1 MKARD
6 VMTTPVLTVEL
17 NTPLDDAARLMI
29 RHRVNS
35 LPVTDD
41 ELRLLGVVTET
52 DVFRGLALRMG
63 IGLSPT
69 AHLDESHI
77 PRRVADVGHPAAQW
91 VDADVELT
99 HCLSRMARGNGQ
111 SLPVLD
117 AGRVV
122 GIIGRREA
130 INALEL
136 IDPAWVDRRVAQG
149 QIPQLGPEQVSA

>member
-6 VMTTPVLTVEL
+6 VMTSPVITVHL
-17 NTPLDDAARLMI
+17 DLPLDDAAHLMT
-29 RHRVNS
+29 RHGVNT

-41 ELRLLGVVTET
+41 DGRLLGVVTET

-69 AHLDESHI
+69 AHLDASRL
-77 PRRVADVGHPAAQW
+77 PRRVGDVGHPDAAW
-91 VDADVELT
+91 VDGDVELT
-99 HCLSRMARGNGQ
+99 HCLWKMATGDGQ
-111 SLPVLD
+111 SVLVLD

-130 INALEL
+130 LNALAL
-136 IDPAWVDRRVAQG
+136 VDPRWVGRRVSRG
-149 QIPQLGPEQVSA
+149 QIPQLDTQSASA